1 MDLPGAGGKNVIIKT
16 EEVNAMKTIRYAS
29 HAAHANAH
37 DHRVRFVIGSVIVAI
52 GAALLLAEVARS
64 LVG

>member
-1 MDLPGAGGKNVIIKT
+1 MR
-16 EEVNAMKTIRYAS
+16 TIRYAS

-37 DHRVRFVIGSVIVAI
+37 DHRVRFVIGSVVVAI
-52 GAALLLAEVARS
+52 GAALWLAEMARS

>member
-1 MDLPGAGGKNVIIKT
+1 MIRSGKNAFIKRQ
-16 EEVNAMKTIRYAS
+16 EVTAMKTIRYAS

-37 DHRVRFVIGSVIVAI
+37 DHRVRFVIGSVVVAI
-52 GAALLLAEVARS
+52 GAALWLAEMARS